1 MDRAEK
7 AAACCISVAIEKYLE
22 NLFLLKQSNST
33 SLLVFLAM
41 RKMDCY
47 NGRKNTHCIIE
58 LVNLTARCLS
68 LNPELT
74 LLTTKNQEEWTN
86 K

>member
-22 NLFLLKQSNST
+22 NSNST